1 MHRFN
6 VLLTR
11 LILLFSAVVL
21 IHSSSGGSNH
31 NDNEDD
37 GHMVLTDQ
45 VWTVSWN
52 APFLSSSS
60 GYGSEATSFLIG
72 LNQTLPE
79 LKEKGDHWQ
88 IGAGLAHADSIDH
101 KYMNGLPTDLED
113 LFFKASGLQHI
124 MDPDFTVV
132 VCHSEPGA
140 WSVPT
145 PLYESPWPCPP
156 PIQDNNKKKWKK
168 LVGRTMFET
177 DRLPNGWDDRL
188 NQMDEI
194 WVPTHHHKQIFENG
208 GVTKPVVVVGQ
219 GIDVDYWD
227 PHEQEPLPFDKIDK
241 HSRCSESDYKFL
253 SVFKWESRKGP
264 DILLPSFFNA
274 FPGRKGACLI
284 IVTSLYHRDA
294 ELVVDEV
301 KAYWKQHLQATTSS
315 TPNQQAARPEVKG
328 VILLTGL
335 KLKALVRL
343 YNSVDAFVLP
353 SRGEGWGRPYMEAM
367 AMGLPVIATNWS
379 GPTEFLNEDNGYLLP
394 IRGLVNANLDSF
406 PGHKWADPDPAILTK
421 LMKHLSE
428 NPNEGKVKGQR
439 ARKDAVE
446 KWSNLALSRDVAR
459 ELQRL
464 AGRSSDNVGGGSTS
478 TTNEKV
484 VNPQSNDADEL

>member
-1 MHRFN
+1 MKRLDE
-6 VLLTR
+6 LLTR
-11 LILLFSAVVL
+11 LLLFSVLVL
-21 IHSSSGGSNH
+21 IHSSKGSNH
-31 NDNEDD
+31 NGDE
-37 GHMVLTDQ
+37 
-45 VWTVSWN
+45 VWTISWN

-79 LKEKGDHWQ
+79 LAEKGDSWE
-88 IGAGLAHADSIDH
+88 IGAGLAHADSIDN
-101 KYMNGLPTDLED
+101 KYLDSLPKDLED
-113 LFFKASGLQHI
+113 LFFKASRLQRS

-156 PIQDNNKKKWKK
+156 PVMHKKWKK

-177 DRLPNGWDDRL
+177 DRLPNGWEERL

-227 PHEQEPLPFDKIDK
+227 PKVQEPLPFSKIDK
-241 HSRCSESDYKFL
+241 HNRCSESDYKFL

-264 DILLPSFFNA
+264 DILLPSFFDA
-274 FPGRKGACLI
+274 FPEGKGACLI

-301 KAYWKQHLQATTSS
+301 KAYWKQQQAT
-315 TPNQQAARPEVKG
+315 QKQAGSEVKG

-379 GPTEFLNEDNGYLLP
+379 GPTEFVNEQNGYLLP
-394 IRGLVNANLDSF
+394 IKGLVDAKLDSF
-406 PGHKWADPDPAILTK
+406 PGHKWADPDPVVLTEF
-421 LMKHLSE
+421 MKHLSE
-428 NPNEGKVKGQR
+428 NPEEGKVKGQR

-464 AGRSSDNVGGGSTS
+464 AGRSSDNVGDNGTK
-478 TTNEKV
+478 EKRQE
-484 VNPQSNDADEL
+484 VNPPNSEL

>member
-1 MHRFN
+1 MKRPDE
-6 VLLTR
+6 LLTR
-11 LILLFSAVVL
+11 LLLFSVLVL
-21 IHSSSGGSNH
+21 IHSTKGSNH
-31 NDNEDD
+31 NDGDD
-37 GHMVLTDQ
+37 
-45 VWTVSWN
+45 VWTISWN

-79 LKEKGDHWQ
+79 LAEKGDSWE
-88 IGAGLAHADSIDH
+88 IGAGLAHADSIDN
-101 KYMNGLPTDLED
+101 KYLDSLPRDLED
-113 LFFKASGLQHI
+113 LFFKASRLQRT

-156 PIQDNNKKKWKK
+156 PAIHKKWKK

-177 DRLPNGWDDRL
+177 DRLPNGWEERL

-219 GIDVDYWD
+219 GIDIDYWD
-227 PHEQEPLPFDKIDK
+227 PNVQEPLPFSRIDK
-241 HSRCSESDYKFL
+241 HNRCSESDYKFL

-264 DILLPSFFNA
+264 DILLPSFFDA
-274 FPGRKGACLI
+274 FPEGKGACLI

-301 KAYWKQHLQATTSS
+301 KAYWKQQATEK
-315 TPNQQAARPEVKG
+315 QAGSEVKG

-335 KLKALVRL
+335 QLKALVRL

-379 GPTEFLNEDNGYLLP
+379 GPTEFVNEQNGYLLP
-394 IRGLVNANLDSF
+394 IKGLVDAKLDSF
-406 PGHKWADPDPAILTK
+406 PGHKWADPDPVVLTEF
-421 LMKHLSE
+421 MKHLSE
-428 NPNEGKVKGQR
+428 NPEEGKVKGQR

-464 AGRSSDNVGGGSTS
+464 AGRSSDKVGDNGAK
-478 TTNEKV
+478 EKQE
-484 VNPQSNDADEL
+484 VNPPNSEL